1 MNWANR
7 DQKSTETVLL
17 EQMTMWEEWG
27 QTDSLLWGV
36 YRGSGTY
43 QVKVDLQR
51 TGYHCNCPSRKLPCK
66 HVQALMFLP
75 NEAHQANLFAS
86 TSNPSDPPEWAK
98 QWYVKRRESASQQTQ
113 TESTN
118 GDGQSGL
125 RKGATKRLSSSAKKR
140 SDERHQR
147 VLAGLARLEEWLRDT
162 VRQGLVHLEPQA
174 IKVCEAESRRLVDA
188 QAGGLVRMIQAIA
201 DDVHSGPGWHQRAIE
216 RMGRLLLICRAYRL
230 HGDQDSDIGEDLR
243 QLVGWTVRPEYW
255 RAAPTVNDVWSVLG
269 QTVETQ
275 DRLRAERSWLAGRT
289 TGRVALLLQ
298 FAFGNQSFPFEVKPG
313 SDLMA
318 QIQYYPGRAQ
328 QRVKI
333 HSFEDGTG
341 SIQARPIGYS
351 DWNEFLAQR
360 ALDLGR
366 FPWLEHSAGCIQQV
380 RLAPQSTPWRV
391 VDRHQ
396 QSLPIAGGANWNLLA
411 ICGPEPIDL
420 AIEFDGQLA
429 KPLGI
434 WDGHRYLVI

>member
-1 MNWANR
+1 MTIN
-7 DQKSTETVLL
+7 L

-43 QVKVDLQR
+43 QVKVDLQHP
-51 TGYHCNCPSRKLPCK
+51 GYHCNCPSRKLPCK
-66 HVQALMFLP
+66 HVQALMSLP

-86 TSNPSDPPEWAK
+86 TRNLSEPPAWAK
-98 QWYVKRRESASQQTQ
+98 QWHAKRREATPQQTQ
-113 TESTN
+113 
-118 GDGQSGL
+118 
-125 RKGATKRLSSSAKKR
+125 KGATKRLGNSAKKR

-147 VLAGLARLEEWLRDT
+147 ILAGLSRLEEWLKDT
-162 VRQGLVHLEPQA
+162 VHQGLVHLEPQA

-188 QAGGLVRMIQAIA
+188 QAGGLVRMLQAIA

-255 RAAPTVNDVWSVLG
+255 KTAPTVSDVWSVLG

-289 TGRVALLLQ
+289 TGRIALLLQ
-298 FAFGNQSFPFEVKPG
+298 FAFGNQSFPFVVKPG
-313 SDLMA
+313 CDLMA
-318 QIQYYPGRAQ
+318 QVQYYPGRAQ

-333 HSFEDGTG
+333 HSFEDGSG

-351 DWNEFLAQR
+351 DWNAFLAQR

-380 RLAPQSTPWRV
+380 RMATHTNPWQI
-391 VDRHQ
+391 VDRDQ
-396 QSLPIAGGANWNLLA
+396 QSFPITGGANWSLLA
-411 ICGPEPIDL
+411 ICGPEPVDL
-420 AIEFDGQLA
+420 AIEFDGQWA

-434 WDGHRYLVI
+434 WNGHHYLVM